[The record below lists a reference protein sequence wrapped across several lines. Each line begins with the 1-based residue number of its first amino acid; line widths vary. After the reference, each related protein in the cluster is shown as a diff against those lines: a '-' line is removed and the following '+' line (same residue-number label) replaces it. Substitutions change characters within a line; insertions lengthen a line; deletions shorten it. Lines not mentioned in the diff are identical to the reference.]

1 MAFIRTVRGDIDP
14 AEFGV
19 CYPHEHVLCRP
30 PPQVTDLDL
39 TMDSQAAAIHEL
51 TWFKLAGGQSL
62 VELTSVD
69 YGRNA
74 AGLKRVSEVTGVHIV
89 CVTGHHKEAFSAAWV
104 QERTVDELAE
114 RFIRDVT
121 QGVDGTNIQAGAIKA
136 ASSLNAITAN
146 EEKVFRAAARAQRA
160 TGAPI
165 TTHTEAGTMGLEQI
179 DLLRSEGVDPSRVI
193 VGHVD
198 RKLEWSYHLQLART
212 GACLSFD
219 QVSKEKYY
227 PDSQRV
233 EFILRLVAAGF
244 GRQIVL
250 SGDLA
255 RKSYWPSYG
264 AGGGPG
270 LTYILWRLVPWLR
283 AEGLAQSALD
293 DILIYNP
300 ARAMAIG

>member
-1 MAFIRTVRGDIDP
+1 MAFIRTVCGDIDP
-14 AEFGV
+14 AELGV

-51 TWFKLAGGQSL
+51 TWFRLAGGQSL
-62 VELTSVD
+62 VELTPVD

-74 AGLKRVSEVTGVHIV
+74 AGLKRVSEVSSVHIV

-104 QERTVDELAE
+104 QDRTVDELAD

-121 QGVDGTNIQAGAIKA
+121 QGVDGTHIRAGAIKA

-165 TTHTEAGTMGLEQI
+165 TTHAEAGTMGLEQI

-227 PDSQRV
+227 PDSRRV
-233 EFILRLVAAGF
+233 EFILRLVAEGF
-244 GRQIVL
+244 GQQIVL
-250 SGDLA
+250 SGDLG

-264 AGGGPG
+264 TGGGPG
-270 LTYILWRLVPWLR
+270 LTYILWRMAPWLR

-293 DILIYNP
+293 DILIHNP
-300 ARAMAIG
+300 ARVMAIG